1 MIYTVTYKKDDNTK
15 GTPDLSSVFS
25 LSFDQN
31 STVDPQQFYNKAKAE
46 IEDILRR
53 RFGQERVKHE
63 CHEKH
68 DRLNFACPYCGD
80 SVTDTWKKRA
90 NVYQEGYNFHCFN
103 CGEHTTYEKFLKD
116 FDKEVDP
123 SERGFLKEQHEKF
136 AKASVSTGNLDPYM
150 FLNLSHVEKWAVDR
164 VELIKRMGYTE
175 ARGTKIE
182 MYLKKRMQMDMNRFA
197 WNQKA
202 QKLLIFNLNPDGT
215 KVLGFQIRNF
225 YAKPKYLTF
234 KLEKIYKE
242 IMGLDIPDDE
252 TFDYANSV
260 SITFGIMSLD
270 VNRPITVFEGPLD
283 AFLFNNAVAVC
294 SVKNDFPIDIPV
306 RWFYDCDKSG
316 KEASLNKIK
325 NGIPVFLW
333 KKFLQE
339 SETGINTVKKID
351 LTDIIVYSIRKKLK
365 LPSFENYFSKSKYDV
380 YWI

>member
-1 MIYTVTYKKDDNTK
+1 MQTSKKDDNTK

-31 STVDPQQFYNKAKAE
+31 STVDPQQFYIKAKAE

-53 RFGQERVKHE
+53 RFGHEKVKHE

-80 SVTDTWKKRA
+80 SATDTWKKRA

-116 FDKEVDP
+116 FDKEVNP
-123 SERGFLKEQHEKF
+123 SERGFLKEQHQKF
-136 AKASVSTGNLDPYM
+136 AKASVGSGNLDPYM

-234 KLEKIYKE
+234 KLERIYKE
-242 IMGLDIPDDE
+242 IMGLDIPEDE

-260 SITFGIMSLD
+260 SITFGIMNLD

-283 AFLFNNAVAVC
+283 AFLFDNAVAVC

-325 NGIPVFLW
+325 DGIPVFLW

-339 SETGINTVKKID
+339 SNTGINTVKKID

>member
-1 MIYTVTYKKDDNTK
+1 MQTSKKNDNTNK
-15 GTPDLSSVFS
+15 TPDLGSVFS

-31 STVDPQQFYNKAKAE
+31 STVNADQFYLKAKTE

-53 RFGQERVKHE
+53 RFSGEGIKQE

-80 SVTDTWKKRA
+80 SSSDTWKKRA

-116 FDKEVDP
+116 FDKDIDP
-123 SERGFLKEQHEKF
+123 SERGFLREQHEKF
-136 AKASVSTGNLDPYM
+136 AKASISSGKLDPYM
-150 FLNLSHVEKWAVDR
+150 FLNLDHVEKWAIDR
-164 VELIKRMGYTE
+164 VELIKKMGYTE

-182 MYLKKRMQMDMNRFA
+182 MYLKKRLQMDMNRFA

-225 YAKPKYLTF
+225 YANPKYLTF
-234 KLEKIYKE
+234 KLERIYKE
-242 IMGLDIPDDE
+242 IMGLDVPDDE
-252 TFDYANSV
+252 TFEYANSV
-260 SITFGIMSLD
+260 SITFGIMNLD

-283 AFLFNNAVAVC
+283 AFLFDNSVAVC

-306 RWFYDCDKSG
+306 RWIYDCDKSG
-316 KEASLNKIK
+316 KEAAINKIK

-339 SETGINTVKKID
+339 SQTGINTVKKID
-351 LTDIIVYSIRKKLK
+351 LTDIMVYSIRKKLK